1 MPKKENTG
9 TSGTY
14 RIHRSVVWFS
24 SRRCLDALAGNI
36 YTNWLLSLSADN
48 QKSIHL
54 SSYIYAPTFGFV
66 LCIFWKKGTWI
77 SPHQVTPISSMVSL
91 EQ

>member
-9 TSGTY
+9 TSGAY

-36 YTNWLLSLSADN
+36 YTNWLLSCSADN

-66 LCIFWKKGTWI
+66 QHIMKERYLNFT
-77 SPHQVTPISSMVSL
+77 HFAD
-91 EQ
+91 EF